1 MATENIIMA
10 LVARGISRQEAHE
23 QIRVLSHEAGAEVKQ
38 HGREND
44 LLERIKRTSFFEPII
59 PQLDELLRPETFV
72 GRYVVNVFL
81 FFSSSFSSSPPSLP
95 LFPRRISSPFIS
107 EQMENRTLTQAFF
120 GNRAPQQVISF
131 YEKDVRPALEKYYR
145 AGLIKAEE
153 AAELHV

>member
-10 LVARGISRQEAHE
+10 LVACGISRQEAHE

-38 HGREND
+38 HGRDND

-72 GRYVVNVFL
+72 GRYVANVF
-81 FFSSSFSSSPPSLP
+81 FFFFPSSSPLSP
-95 LFPRRISSPFIS
+95 LFFPRRISPLFIS
-107 EQMENRTLTQAFF
+107 EQMENRMLTHAFF

>member
-38 HGREND
+38 HGRDND

-59 PQLDELLRPETFV
+59 PQLDELLRPETFI
-72 GRYVVNVFL
+72 GRYVANV
-81 FFSSSFSSSPPSLP
+81 FFSSSVTPFLSMSH
-95 LFPRRISSPFIS
+95 FSPFIS
-107 EQMENRTLTQAFF
+107 EQMEDRMQTHAFF

-131 YEKDVRPALEKYYR
+131 YEKDVRSALEKYYR

-153 AAELHV
+153 VAALHV